1 MTEAEQ
7 RLGVILLL
15 FLQALLAILSF
26 NGVWAISIFCTA
38 TRDPALDAFGWIHFV
53 YAGLFLSGLLAIM
66 WRRLRLPYAI
76 VLALSLLALPVQY
89 WLVHDERLYCD
100 AF

>member
-7 RLGVILLL
+7 RLGTISLL

-26 NGVWAISIFCTA
+26 NGVWAISLFCTA
-38 TRDPALDAFGWIHFV
+38 SHDPALRAVGYVHVV
-53 YAGLFLSGLLAIM
+53 YAALFLIGLVAIG
-66 WRRLRLPYAI
+66 WRGLRLPYAI
-76 VLALSLLALPVQY
+76 ALALSLTALPIQY
-89 WLVHDERLYCD
+89 WLVHEKRLYCD